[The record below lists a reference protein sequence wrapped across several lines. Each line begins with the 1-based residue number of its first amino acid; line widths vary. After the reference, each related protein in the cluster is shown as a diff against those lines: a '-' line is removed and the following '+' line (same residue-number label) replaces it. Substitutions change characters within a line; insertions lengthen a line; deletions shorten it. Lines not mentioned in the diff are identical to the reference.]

1 MCPSGKRDSG
11 GCIQREGTFTL
22 SVVGE
27 ALRDQAFRCG
37 TCSGRDVDKAAHMSI
52 PLTTAEDFPTPCIS
66 GSRASFARKLQGGYK
81 ARDHVMYFGGVA
93 KILGDA
99 SMRELYA
106 MAGCSRLGIA
116 RE

>member
-1 MCPSGKRDSG
+1 MSEREEGLRRLHPAG
-11 GCIQREGTFTL
+11 GD
-22 SVVGE
+22 
-27 ALRDQAFRCG
+27 LRPLRGRGSAAEPNLPLRYLLLPGCG
-37 TCSGRDVDKAAHMSI
+37 QDRLYVYPPAA
-52 PLTTAEDFPTPCIS
+52 DFPTPCIS